1 MFETDIMLLKVLKVT
16 SDGQKKSGFE
26 LMASQKDRIGDPPS
40 EFRKDFLEIKAI
52 LHRSDRF
59 ASCILLRV

>member
-40 EFRKDFLEIKAI
+40 EFRKDL
-52 LHRSDRF
+52 
-59 ASCILLRV
+59 C

>member
-1 MFETDIMLLKVLKVT
+1 MFEKEIMLLKVT
-16 SDGQKKSGFE
+16 SEGQKKSGFE

-40 EFRKDFLEIKAI
+40 EFRKDLCWNQGYTG
-52 LHRSDRF
+52 SDRF

>member
-1 MFETDIMLLKVLKVT
+1 MFEKEIMLLKVT
-16 SDGQKKSGFE
+16 SEGQKKSGFE

-40 EFRKDFLEIKAI
+40 EFRKDLWLYYKAI